1 MVVSHKTSKQACIR
15 QGTQKACTHCR
26 SCGGAEGCTRSVA
39 AMLGEML
46 RAVAS
51 LSCSSHREL
60 EVSSLLWPLA
70 SSWRMA
76 I

>member
-1 MVVSHKTSKQACIR
+1 
-15 QGTQKACTHCR
+15 
-26 SCGGAEGCTRSVA
+26 
-39 AMLGEML
+39 MLGDML

-60 EVSSLLWPLA
+60 ELSSLLWPLA

-76 I
+76 ICGSMHQVRTRAAGHAVLAVGHPLRGGVPSCSTSVC